1 MSKKRLYKGE
11 FLQRKDPKSTASGYH
26 APPDKRSSHHAPS
39 DKRSSHHAPS
49 VRRSRHYVPPT
60 RRILPYLQQLSHV
73 HPAQLCASLQQLS
86 YVQLFQPGSHGRA
99 ESSYVPLFQ
108 PGLPDKCFVKQSI

>member
-49 VRRSRHYVPPT
+49 VRRSRHHAPPT
-60 RRILPYLQQLSHV
+60 RRIPPYLQQLSHV
-73 HPAQLCASLQQLS
+73 RPAQLSAQLCATLPTRLTWPSRAQLC
-86 YVQLFQPGSHGRA
+86 A
-99 ESSYVPLFQ
+99 A
-108 PGLPDKCFVKQSI
+108 LPARLA